1 MRFDAATRL
10 VTLLAQCPPTTT
22 KLRARADQ
30 RSMHLDKHLPGLHL
44 GHVLFNKPN
53 VPVALQRG
61 GKSPGRH

>member
-1 MRFDAATRL
+1 
-10 VTLLAQCPPTTT
+10 
-22 KLRARADQ
+22 
-30 RSMHLDKHLPGLHL
+30 MHLDKHLPGLHL